1 MNLPDTAWIFLIV
14 AILSMS
20 LLSPYIRFT
29 FAVLYENGT
38 CTNGNLTKVGN
49 QLKNTNRS
57 MDGFFINLT
66 SDNRQLAELMCHNIL
81 NITTIK

>member
-1 MNLPDTAWIFLIV
+1 MHLPDTAWIFIII

-20 LLSPYIRFT
+20 LLIPYIRFT
-29 FAVLYENGT
+29 HAILYENGT
-38 CTNGNLTKVGN
+38 CTNANLTKVAN

-57 MDGFFINLT
+57 LGGFFINLT

-81 NITTIK
+81 NETTVK